1 MEVGQSPESRSNK
14 DILRYTQPH
23 THWLLLLCKWTGLQ
37 IIQKEES
44 NVAAADDIG
53 HHRNKNK
60 FITGIEIEI
69 EGHNWILSSAL
80 FEGPDACLWTF

>member
-1 MEVGQSPESRSNK
+1 
-14 DILRYTQPH
+14 
-23 THWLLLLCKWTGLQ
+23 LQ

-80 FEGPDACLWTF
+80 FEGPDACLWSF